1 MKQMIKNFQL
11 KIVLKGI
18 SPPIWRRI
26 LVSSDMTFLELH
38 DMIQFVF
45 GWMDYHLFIFECGSF
60 SFVNYLDWEEDAD
73 KFQSAE
79 ESVLGDV
86 IPKYFPKGSK
96 FLYRYDIG
104 DGWEHEILVEEISG
118 DSNVKTP
125 VCLDGSRA
133 CPPEDVGGTWGY
145 QHLLEVLQ
153 DPSDEEYESYLSW
166 VGGQYDPEDFN
177 LVQVNKNLR
186 SYLRTRK
193 LSRNSYWRSE
203 DRYFSPVPF
212 ESKWTREI
220 SSKHAEVAKSLPIR
234 RDLVTLLNYL
244 KTNRVKGTNA
254 TGNFPRKDIRAI
266 TAMFVNPPELDLKL
280 GDRVFE
286 MRSEDEVPELMF
298 VHILANTA
306 GLIYGGESLQWTLT
320 ELGEDFLRR
329 DPIFQTWYLTA
340 YWFDHINWYYLYPYD
355 DFDSVLDLRKFEA
368 LIYDVFLNI
377 PLSEKVTVQYLIDKI
392 NEKSPL
398 WITYSGARD
407 DFHEKFYFLYK
418 VLLKPFDRFGIINLF
433 EPEGYIKSIYDASH
447 FYFSDYGMSLIRYF
461 SDPKKY

>member
-1 MKQMIKNFQL
+1 
-11 KIVLKGI
+11 
-18 SPPIWRRI
+18 
-26 LVSSDMTFLELH
+26 
-38 DMIQFVF
+38 
-45 GWMDYHLFIFECGSF
+45 
-60 SFVNYLDWEEDAD
+60 
-73 KFQSAE
+73 
-79 ESVLGDV
+79 
-86 IPKYFPKGSK
+86 
-96 FLYRYDIG
+96 
-104 DGWEHEILVEEISG
+104 
-118 DSNVKTP
+118 
-125 VCLDGSRA
+125 
-133 CPPEDVGGTWGY
+133 
-145 QHLLEVLQ
+145 
-153 DPSDEEYESYLSW
+153 
-166 VGGQYDPEDFN
+166 
-177 LVQVNKNLR
+177 
-186 SYLRTRK
+186 

-220 SSKHAEVAKSLPIR
+220 SSKYAEVAKSLPIR

-306 GLIYGGESLQWTLT
+306 GLIYGGESLQWTVT

-398 WITYSGARD
+398 WITYSSARD